1 MNPHA
6 GVPAISL
13 RVVAVLVTL
22 ALGIQMILT
31 VTDVAIS
38 HRVYSGQNFDIF
50 IEQQPS
56 NSLNPYAVPHFQ

>member
-1 MNPHA
+1 
-6 GVPAISL
+6 
-13 RVVAVLVTL
+13 VTL